1 MQYEQVKSRCSPGC
15 LLCICA
21 GPCRESMLLKWRAGR
36 AAGREIQGV
45 QDKMQSEFQVGAI
58 ASVHG
63 IKGEVKVFP
72 TTDEPE
78 KFKKL
83 KTVVLR
89 TAKEERELRL
99 QSARFFKNMVIV
111 KFVGIESPEEAQKYK
126 GATLWIEREQAVP
139 LENDEYYQ
147 ADLIGLSVLT
157 EDGEEL
163 GMLTDILETGANDV
177 YEITLRD
184 GRKVLFPAIRD
195 CVKEVDME
203 AGRMTV
209 HVMEGLLDLAR

>member
-1 MQYEQVKSRCSPGC
+1 
-15 LLCICA
+15 
-21 GPCRESMLLKWRAGR
+21 
-36 AAGREIQGV
+36 
-45 QDKMQSEFQVGAI
+45 MQSEFQVGAI

-63 IKGEVKVFP
+63 IRGEVKVFP
-72 TTDEPE
+72 TTDQPE

-83 KTVVLR
+83 KTVLLR
-89 TAKEERELRL
+89 TAKGEREVHL

-111 KFVGIESPEEAQKYK
+111 KFEGIESPEEAQKYR
-126 GATLWIEREQAVP
+126 GATLWIAREQAVP
-139 LENDEYYQ
+139 LKKNEYYQ
-147 ADLIGLSVLT
+147 ADLIGLSVVT

-163 GMLTDILETGANDV
+163 GTLTDVLETGANDV

-184 GRKVLFPAIRD
+184 KSKVLFPAIRD
-195 CVKEVDME
+195 CVKDVDLE